1 VARVE
6 QRLVRRIAA
15 VERATAGPD
24 QENALHAAR
33 KTAKRLRYATEAV
46 MPVIGKPAARLQR
59 RLSDVQDL
67 LGIHQDTVVARAA
80 LRDLAVA
87 AQAGGG
93 NGFTYGLLHAAEAQ
107 RAADARAALPSA
119 WRRMRRARSG
129 RWLGL

>member
-1 VARVE
+1 
-6 QRLVRRIAA
+6 
-15 VERATAGPD
+15 
-24 QENALHAAR
+24 
-33 KTAKRLRYATEAV
+33 LRYATEAV

-87 AQAGGG
+87 AQAEGG
-93 NGFTYGLLHAAEAQ
+93 NGFTYGLLHAAEAR
-107 RAADARAALPSA
+107 RAADAQAALPSA

-129 RWLGL
+129 RWLGR